1 MSTRLFATTV
11 SPTTEIEAV
20 NTMLSVIGESPI
32 NSFEEIPADVAIARN
47 TLTEISRAVQ
57 LEGWHWN
64 TEDNFPLIP
73 DSRTHEL
80 KVGPSALR
88 VHFPDPQD
96 KELAIR
102 GSRIYDRVNHT
113 YKFPSDF
120 RVDVT
125 ITYQLPFEELPEAA
139 RRYITIRAARVYQ
152 ARVVGSGTL
161 WDFSERDEAMA
172 RTTLMAEEHK
182 LDRPN
187 ILKGTQPPTGT
198 WNPMTAILNR
208 GGNHY
213 GR

>member
-1 MSTRLFATTV
+1 
-11 SPTTEIEAV
+11 
-20 NTMLSVIGESPI
+20 
-32 NSFEEIPADVAIARN
+32 
-47 TLTEISRAVQ
+47 
-57 LEGWHWN
+57 
-64 TEDNFPLIP
+64 
-73 DSRTHEL
+73 
-80 KVGPSALR
+80 
-88 VHFPDPQD
+88 
-96 KELAIR
+96 
-102 GSRIYDRVNHT
+102 VNHT
-113 YKFPSDF
+113 YKFPSDY

-152 ARVVGSGTL
+152 GRVVGSGTL

-208 GGNHY
+208 GGRHY